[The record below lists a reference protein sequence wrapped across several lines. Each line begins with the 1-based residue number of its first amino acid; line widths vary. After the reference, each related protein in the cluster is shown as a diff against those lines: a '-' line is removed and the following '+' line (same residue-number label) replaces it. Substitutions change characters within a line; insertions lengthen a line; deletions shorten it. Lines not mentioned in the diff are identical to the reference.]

1 MDKFQNGLMFVANK
15 LNSNKHLTALKEGMM
30 ITIPLTII
38 GGVFMLLAQP
48 PINGSATAGTNVF
61 IDFLLAWKAWAT
73 VNASW
78 LLAVYY
84 LTIGAIA
91 IYVAFAVAY
100 RMAKTYKLN
109 GLSIGFASLFLFI
122 LTAAQPMT
130 TAEAGTY
137 IPMGNLGGKGM
148 FYSIIVAFITV
159 EIFRFFKE
167 KNISIKL
174 PPQVPP
180 NVAAPFEALIPFTAL
195 TVGFVV
201 ANLVSNNMIG
211 TDLCGLIYAI
221 LSPLMYASAS
231 LPSVILISILLSLFW
246 FVGIHGNNLIGAVLT
261 PITTA
266 NIALNAE
273 VLVSGQGTMTPL
285 AGAFMT
291 IFGNWMSYP
300 AMMIAFF
307 LVARSAHLK
316 SIRKL
321 AIVPDL
327 FNINEPLTFGV
338 PIVLNLTLALPIMI
352 CNVIMC
358 SVAYILMSSGI
369 VGSIYIT
376 MPFTTPAVIQ
386 LFLSTGDIRSVI
398 MWVAMFIIDIII
410 LIPFVKIY
418 DKQMLSEENENLT
431 AAVEA

>member
-1 MDKFQNGLMFVANK
+1 MNGFIDKFQNSLMVVANK
-15 LNSNKHLTALKEGMM
+15 LNSNKHLTALKDGMM
-30 ITIPLTII
+30 MTIPLTII

-48 PINGSATAGTNVF
+48 PINGNATAGTNF
-61 IDFLLAWKAWAT
+61 LIDLLLVWKEWAT
-73 VNASW
+73 ANSNW

-122 LTAAQPMT
+122 LTAAQPIT

-137 IPMGNLGGKGM
+137 ISMGNLGGKGM
-148 FYSIIVAFITV
+148 FYAIIVAFVTA
-159 EIFRFFKE
+159 EIFRIFKE
-167 KNISIKL
+167 KNITIML

-180 NVAAPFEALIPFTAL
+180 NVVAPFEALIPFATL
-195 TVGFVV
+195 TVAFV
-201 ANLVSNNMIG
+201 ASNLASNSFMG

-221 LSPLMYASAS
+221 LQPLMYASAS
-231 LPSVILISILLSLFW
+231 LPSVILISVLLSLFW
-246 FVGIHGNNLIGAVLT
+246 FVGIHGNNLVGAVLT

-273 VLVSGQGTMTPL
+273 VLVSGHGTMTPL
-285 AGAFMT
+285 AGAFIT

-307 LVARSAHLK
+307 LVAKSAHLK

-321 AIVPDL
+321 AILPDL
-327 FNINEPLTFGV
+327 FNINEPLTFGGTNCV
-338 PIVLNLTLALPIMI
+338 ELDFSFTNYDLQ
-352 CNVIMC
+352 CDNVQCCLFVDEQWYCWINIYYD
-358 SVAYILMSSGI
+358 AIYNSS
-369 VGSIYIT
+369 SN
-376 MPFTTPAVIQ
+376 
-386 LFLSTGDIRSVI
+386 STV
-398 MWVAMFIIDIII
+398 
-410 LIPFVKIY
+410 FV
-418 DKQMLSEENENLT
+418 DR
-431 AAVEA
+431 